1 MPDPSHP
8 TTHNAPRFSVSREQ
22 SRLAHDRPI
31 AVEITISAPAG
42 EPPLGAR
49 LPLNVG
55 LSIDRSGSMT
65 GDKLDAARRTAI
77 GGEPYRW

>member
-1 MPDPSHP
+1 MSDPNHPSPDQSP
-8 TTHNAPRFSVSREQ
+8 AFSISREQ

-77 GGEPYRW
+77 GAEPYRW